1 MGIDIIT
8 NVCTDMASEGSSSS
22 AAAAIATDVLI
33 SMDRSDDSLET
44 SPPSPQ
50 DVSQE
55 PEPRIS
61 YDTPD
66 SEDIGP
72 DPYLN
77 VARGRSRYTGIDLQL
92 AQQRAIRTWLGPRYP
107 EYATSARRLR
117 SFQNDRWSTE
127 GKPSSESL
135 VEAGYFYDG
144 ESQIL
149 NFGDV

>member
-8 NVCTDMASEGSSSS
+8 NVCTDMASEGSSS
-22 AAAAIATDVLI
+22 AAIAQDVLI

-44 SPPSPQ
+44 SPPSSQ
-50 DVSQE
+50 NVSQE
-55 PEPRIS
+55 PEPRKS
-61 YDTPD
+61 YDRPD

-72 DPYLN
+72 DPPLN
-77 VARGRSRYTGIDLQL
+77 IARGQPYYTGLDLQL
-92 AQQRAIRTWLGPRYP
+92 TQQRAIRKWLGPRYP

-117 SFQNDRWSTE
+117 SFQNERWSEE
-127 GKPSSESL
+127 GKPSTESL
-135 VEAGYFYDG
+135 VEGGFFFDG